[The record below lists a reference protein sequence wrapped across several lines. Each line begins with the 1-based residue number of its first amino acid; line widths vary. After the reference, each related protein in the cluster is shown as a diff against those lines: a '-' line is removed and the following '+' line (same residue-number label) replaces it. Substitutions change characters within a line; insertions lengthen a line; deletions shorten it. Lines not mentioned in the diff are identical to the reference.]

1 MVLLEKYQ
9 WLFMIIAI
17 FIGLALGQVEAAAG
31 AASYFILPFL
41 MLMLFGTFLQ
51 VQFASIKKGFM
62 NVKVAGLSLL
72 INFIWTPL
80 LAFGLSYIFLRNFP
94 DLYVALIMDMV
105 TPCTDWYLVFTSI
118 AGGHV
123 ALSTTLLPWNL
134 VFQLV
139 LMPVYLLIFAGAVV
153 EIQPLIFLQS
163 FFRVLLIPFTAA
175 VLTRKM
181 ITLIKDEEW
190 FENRILSNVGTFQ
203 AIFLLLAITA
213 MFASQGSILV
223 ENIWILLRLLVPV
236 TLFFLINFIV
246 GQAVS
251 RVFKLSYS
259 EGVSL
264 IITTLARN
272 APLALTIAIV
282 VFPDRPLIP
291 LVLAVESLIE
301 LPMLFVISQ
310 ILLLIYRRKWWPVSQ
325 SETEDGFLTQ
335 Q

>member
-1 MVLLEKYQ
+1 MNLLEKYQ

-17 FIGLALGQVEAAAG
+17 FFGLALGQVEGIAG
-31 AASYFILPFL
+31 TASYFIVPFL
-41 MLMLFGTFLQ
+41 MVMLFGTFLQ

-62 NVKVAGLSLL
+62 NVKVAGLSLI

-80 LAFGLSYIFLRNFP
+80 LAFCLSYIFLRHNP

-105 TPCTDWYLVFTSI
+105 TPCTDWYLVFTSL
-118 AGGHV
+118 AGGNV

-134 VFQLV
+134 AFQLV

-153 EIQPLIFLQS
+153 EIQPFIFLQS
-163 FFRVLLIPFTAA
+163 FFRVLFIPLIAA
-175 VLTRKM
+175 
-181 ITLIKDEEW
+181 ILIKKFIILLKDEDW
-190 FENRILSNVGTFQ
+190 FDNKILVNVGTFQ
-203 AIFLLLAITA
+203 AIFLILAITA

-223 ENIWILLRLLVPV
+223 ENIWILLKLLIPV
-236 TLFFLINFIV
+236 TLFFIINFVV

-251 RVFKLSYS
+251 RLFKLSYG

-291 LVLAVESLIE
+291 LVLAIESLIE
-301 LPMLFVISQ
+301 LPILFIISQ
-310 ILLLIYRRKWWPVSQ
+310 ILLLIYRRKWWPEPEYHG
-325 SETEDGFLTQ
+325 ETFFDTGE
-335 Q
+335 